1 MRKRRQWSIKKG
13 QASKMSTRFLNAARK
28 FYNKEDRSSWIP
40 NWMKKTVKKEV
51 LLEEEHEIPQFIR
64 ESHATHKKQND
75 LHALKKQDDKFY
87 QKSKPLPPIP
97 AQNGEEELLDIEEGE
112 ILNF

>member
-1 MRKRRQWSIKKG
+1 MN
-13 QASKMSTRFLNAARK
+13 TRFLNAARK

-51 LLEEEHEIPQFIR
+51 LLEEEHEIPQFIK
-64 ESHATHKKQND
+64 ESHASHKKQSD
-75 LHALKKQDDKFY
+75 LQALKKQDDKFY
-87 QKSKPLPPIP
+87 KKPKPLPPIP
-97 AQNGEEELLDIEEGE
+97 VQKGEEELKDIEVGE